1 MVEVRV
7 WPLPGFA
14 SLHLHPEGIDCIHV
28 ARYPPKTLGLK
39 GQQFLQAGAGGIGA
53 VVKAAAGAAGDV
65 FVHLAEV
72 NTAGD
77 CGRV

>member
-14 SLHLHPEGIDCIHV
+14 PLHLHPEVVDCV
-28 ARYPPKTLGLK
+28 RLTRDLPETFGPQGQLLLK
-39 GQQFLQAGAGGIGA
+39 AGAAGIGA
-53 VVKAAAGAAGDV
+53 VVKAAAGAAGHV
-65 FVHLAEV
+65 FGHLAEV
-72 NTAGD
+72 NAAGD

>member
-14 SLHLHPEGIDCIHV
+14 PLHLLLEGIDCVRV
-28 ARYPPKTLGLK
+28 ARDLPETFGPKGEPLLK
-39 GQQFLQAGAGGIGA
+39 VGAGGVGA
-53 VVKAAAGAAGDV
+53 VVKAAAGSAGDV